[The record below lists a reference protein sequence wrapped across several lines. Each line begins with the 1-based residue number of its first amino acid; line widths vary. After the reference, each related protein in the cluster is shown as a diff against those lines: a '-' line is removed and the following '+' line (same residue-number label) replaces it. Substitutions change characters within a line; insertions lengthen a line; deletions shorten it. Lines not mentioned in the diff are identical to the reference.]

1 MKIQMNDIPINHI
14 QQSEE
19 TAATLVDDLETGK
32 SERQEESSHK
42 TY

>member
-1 MKIQMNDIPINHI
+1 MNDIPINHI

-32 SERQEESSHK
+32 SEHQEESSHK